1 MRLDYLLQRIG
12 QFVVVLWGA
21 APLIFFLP
29 RFAPGN
35 PIRERL
41 TSALTQGGLQQ
52 EGIEQMVQ
60 AYNEQFGLNQPLWI
74 QYVQYLWNLVR
85 FNLGQSITAYPSQVL
100 TLITAS
106 LPWTIGLLLTAT
118 LISFTLG
125 TLLGALIAWPRSPRF
140 FKYLLAPMMA
150 LSAIPYYL
158 LGLVLVYV
166 LGIIVPMFPLS
177 GGYSIGTIP
186 RLSLP
191 FIVDIIHHSLL
202 PALSIVLSAVGF
214 WSLAMRSM
222 MITTKGED
230 FMNFAEAK
238 GLRDSRIFLHYGVR
252 NAILPQVT
260 AFALS
265 LGQVVSGSV
274 IVEVVFAYPGI
285 GSLLYRAISGLD
297 YFVIYGVV
305 FITILAIGLATLI
318 IDLAYPLLDPRIS
331 YRGT

>member
-1 MRLDYLLQRIG
+1 MRLDYVLRRLG

-21 APLIFFLP
+21 ATLNFFLP
-29 RFAPGN
+29 RLAPGN

-41 TSALTQGGLQQ
+41 MSALTQGGLQQ
-52 EGIEQMVQ
+52 EGLEQMVQ
-60 AYNEQFGLNQPLWI
+60 AYNEQFGLNQPLWL
-74 QYVQYLWNLVR
+74 QYLQYLSNLPR
-85 FNLGQSITAYPSQVL
+85 FNLGQSITAFPAQVM
-100 TLITAS
+100 TLIMAA

-118 LISFTLG
+118 LISFVLG
-125 TLLGALIAWPRSPRF
+125 TVLGALIAWPTSPRF
-140 FKYLLAPMMA
+140 FKYLLGPLMA

-158 LGLVLVYV
+158 LGLVLVYF
-166 LGIIVPMFPLS
+166 LGIIVPLFPLS
-177 GGYSIGTIP
+177 GGYAIGAIP
-186 RLSLP
+186 NLSWP
-191 FIVDIIHHSLL
+191 FIADIIHHSLL
-202 PALSIVLSAVGF
+202 PALSIVLAAIGF

-238 GLRDSRIFLHYGVR
+238 GLRDSRIFLHYGLR

-265 LGQVVSGSV
+265 LGQIVSGSV
-274 IVEVVFAYPGI
+274 VVEIVFAYPGI

-305 FITILAIGLATLI
+305 FITVLAIGLATLL
-318 IDLAYPLLDPRIS
+318 IDLAYPFLDPRIT
-331 YRGT
+331 YRAA